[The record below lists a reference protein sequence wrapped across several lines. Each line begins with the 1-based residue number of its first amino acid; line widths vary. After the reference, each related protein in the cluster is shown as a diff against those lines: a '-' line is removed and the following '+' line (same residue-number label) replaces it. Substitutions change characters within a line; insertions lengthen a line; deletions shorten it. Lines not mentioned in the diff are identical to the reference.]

1 MSVEQQKDTESR
13 KPAEKWR
20 KLPERIAPED
30 MVESVPEDPPPSS
43 AAPAGDPDTA
53 WMLRYS

>member
-1 MSVEQQKDTESR
+1 MATEQQKDTEPR
-13 KPAEKWR
+13 RPAEKWR
-20 KLPERIAPED
+20 RLPERIDPDD

-43 AAPAGDPDTA
+43 APPAGDPDTA